1 MKTSQLRAII
11 REELLSELH
20 EAENTEYGSM
30 YDSPKQQQSE
40 MNMLLKQAEEL
51 KQMRDDLTRQIEQ
64 LEIIANTFNVNEAG
78 LFGLKNPDDAKK
90 GYSSTI
96 DPDDTTEK
104 SADFLRK
111 YKKLNEEEQL
121 NEMPVYKVADK
132 EGFKKTLEKYKSNP
146 PSKNKA
152 LDIILTSLEKHGE
165 VDTQELSKRAG
176 KDSATFNNA
185 EIRKF
190 VARPEDE
197 DFVTKQGEPLI
208 DFTPF
213 LEKERKERN
222 KTEKPSAASK
232 PEKTAASKAE
242 KPAAEKKAEAP
253 KAEKTAAP
261 KVEKPAA
268 TKAKPADKEDT
279 AALRAAAKVK
289 GGALTKA
296 EKYAKLNKEF
306 NRIDTE
312 LRSLAKDTSP
322 EAMTKR
328 KALSA
333 DKIRIEQAMAKLKQI

>member
-11 REELLSELH
+11 REELLSELR

-30 YDSPKQQQSE
+30 YSSPKQQQSE
-40 MNMLLKQAEEL
+40 MDMLLKQAEEL

-90 GYSSTI
+90 GYQSTI

-121 NEMPVYKVADK
+121 DEMAKITEPIQSAINIATNRLKSQFPEITADQIK
-132 EGFKKTLEKYKSNP
+132 SILTSKKKAPEYAPELV
-146 PSKNKA
+146 KA
-152 LDIILTSLEKHGE
+152 LDDDEKMHGG
-165 VDTQELSKRAG
+165 DIKYTIGIGGPQTLRAVEKALG
-176 KDSATFNNA
+176 
-185 EIRKF
+185 EYEPLPRGRK
-190 VARPEDE
+190 A
-197 DFVTKQGEPLI
+197 GEPKAKKPA
-208 DFTPF
+208 TP
-213 LEKERKERN
+213 
-222 KTEKPSAASK
+222 KT
-232 PEKTAASKAE
+232 E

-261 KVEKPAA
+261 KAEKPAA
-268 TKAKPADKEDT
+268 AKSEPVDKEDA
-279 AALRAAAKVK
+279 AALRSAAKVK

-296 EKYAKLNKEF
+296 EKYAKLDKEF

-312 LRSLAKDTSP
+312 LRSLAKDSSP
-322 EAMTKR
+322 EAMAKR
-328 KALSA
+328 RVLSG
-333 DKIRIEQAMAKLKQI
+333 DKTRIEMAMAKLKQI

>member
-40 MNMLLKQAEEL
+40 MDMLLKQAEEL
-51 KQMRDDLTRQIEQ
+51 KQMRDDLTRQIDQ
-64 LEIIANTFNVNEAG
+64 LEIIANTFNVNEMAFKVTG
-78 LFGLKNPDDAKK
+78 NKGEAVTSFKDKTTADAFGRENRVKVTPL
-90 GYSSTI
+90 S
-96 DPDDTTEK
+96 
-104 SADFLRK
+104 
-111 YKKLNEEEQL
+111 EETL

-232 PEKTAASKAE
+232 PEKTATSKASK
-242 KPAAEKKAEAP
+242 PASEKKAETP

-261 KVEKPAA
+261 KTEKPAT
-268 TKAKPADKEDT
+268 TKAEPVDKEDT